1 MSSTFI
7 SGGIESRLEMQPQKA
22 LVALHLKYF
31 RVSETNLVFGRKW
44 GHPSLVDLI
53 SILISGSGTLV
64 VE

>member
-1 MSSTFI
+1 
-7 SGGIESRLEMQPQKA
+7 MQPQKA

-31 RVSETNLVFGRKW
+31 RVSGTNLVFGRKW